1 MKISLNNL
9 KKITA
14 FACCAFLALSV
25 ISAKPKKITYKPSEG
40 DVSDAKL
47 FKTFPGCG
55 VQIWQDEWND
65 HNMTFSIDYGSGT
78 ITVGSVGWWGGAF
91 GSYDNGK
98 ANGGTFNLSKLA
110 EIRFD
115 AKASTYGTVYFN
127 VDDKNKN
134 EIDIPTEFMHY
145 SVPVKKASA
154 KATNLFIIGGVRDL
168 NDPGTTIT
176 LKNISFYDAKGN
188 EIIPQYN

>member
-1 MKISLNNL
+1 MKLSQI

-14 FACCAFLALSV
+14 LIFLALLAAGTV
-25 ISAKPKKITYKPSEG
+25 SAKVKKISYKPSEKG
-40 DVSDAKL
+40 VENARL
-47 FKTFPGCG
+47 FKTFGGCG

-65 HNMTFSIDYGSGT
+65 HDMTFSLDYAEGT

-98 ANGGTFNLSKLA
+98 DNGNTFDLSKVA
-110 EIRFD
+110 EVRFD

-127 VDDKNKN
+127 IDNNNKN
-134 EIDIPTEFMHY
+134 ELDIATEYMTY

-154 KATNLFIIGGVRDL
+154 KATNLFVIGGVRDL
-168 NDPGTTIT
+168 SDPGTTIT
-176 LKNISFYDAKGN
+176 LKNVSFYDAKGK
-188 EIIPQYN
+188 EIVPQYN